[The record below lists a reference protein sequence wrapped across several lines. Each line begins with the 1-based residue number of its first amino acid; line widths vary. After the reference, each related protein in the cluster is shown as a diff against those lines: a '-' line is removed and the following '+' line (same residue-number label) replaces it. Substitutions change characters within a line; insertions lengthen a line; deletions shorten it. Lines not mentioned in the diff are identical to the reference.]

1 MIHAQQATMRGGEI
15 KSTTVFSCHS
25 GEAPDVQVLETV
37 HRNQN
42 LLGAAANSTRQMM
55 GKHC

>member
-1 MIHAQQATMRGGEI
+1 MYDSRTASDHERRGDKIH
-15 KSTTVFSCHS
+15 HS